1 MRMQPLRVRP
11 LVQALAGILCCSS
24 LYAADAPPSSGTGSL
39 LDAIRA
45 AQAQQQAAGGKPPA
59 NPFAVPA
66 KVDAKPEAKTDTKP
80 AAQPVDLPKPPA
92 AAAKATADIKPVAA
106 KPGEIKPAETKPAD
120 AKPAE
125 AKLAD
130 TKAAPDAVPSPDKST
145 ATAEAKAET
154 KPVSK
159 PQAKPIAARREVSVL
174 PPGVSQ
180 DGGGVTVRFDNAD
193 IYEVVQTILGDILH
207 LDYIV
212 DPGVNGKVN
221 LNSVSPVS
229 QADLFQ
235 LLQSVLAYN
244 GVSIIRDGNLYKV
257 VRDASAP
264 RDTIGGSAVG
274 EGGAVL
280 QIVPMKFMKA
290 SALVNVL
297 KSFVGPNAT
306 IQNDPTDRYLIIA
319 DRANNVKKLI
329 EMIQVLDLDYLKQV
343 QIKLIQVAKGDATEL
358 AKEMETMFKSSTM
371 FNISGT
377 DANKVSFMP
386 IKRMNAILII
396 AQNEAL
402 LGAAESWLKVLDDEP
417 KQGIG
422 NRLNIYQVRNSTA
435 EHLANL
441 VGQIY
446 GAAPTSSGSSTSSS
460 TSSSSGGQSPSRVV
474 QKGAIPAVSAAGS
487 SGDVQI
493 IANEKNNSLIIKASP
508 QDYLQIRKILE
519 NLDTVP
525 RQVLIQANIVEVSL
539 TGSKKF
545 GLEWWLNNE
554 GLSIG
559 GKAYKSQALARG
571 GMDAFPIASKNIVG
585 SSGQTSILGTAAKSG
600 GFLYTILDA
609 ANNPF
614 VLLQALAADSDVN
627 IISSPRVMAT
637 DGKLATFELT
647 DSVATR
653 TSSTTTTGTGGGT
666 TAAYQYKDVGV
677 IFKIKPSIN
686 DTGLVQMELSGE
698 VSEIAEGEGIDGQP
712 KFKKR
717 KVDTE
722 ITLQEGKTLI
732 ISGFI
737 KEKRTHGSNGVPF
750 VKDIPLLGGLF
761 GVDSKDVE
769 KTELLFTVTPY
780 IVRTVEDADRI
791 GKLQD
796 EALAQVKSFT
806 NQLEREKNQQPPQ
819 KPAK

>member
-1 MRMQPLRVRP
+1 MQPLRVRP

-125 AKLAD
+125 AKLVD

-159 PQAKPIAARREVSVL
+159 PQAKPIAARREVSIL

-402 LGAAESWLKVLDDEP
+402 LGAAENWLKVLDDEP

-422 NRLNIYQVRNSTA
+422 NRINIYQVRNSTA
-435 EHLANL
+435 EHLANM

-446 GAAPTSSGSSTSSS
+446 GAAPTSSGSSSSSTTSSS
-460 TSSSSGGQSPSRVV
+460 GQAPSRVV
-474 QKGAIPAVSAAGS
+474 QKGAIPVVSAAGG

-519 NLDTVP
+519 SLDTVP
-525 RQVLIQANIVEVSL
+525 RQVLIQANIVEVAL

-554 GLSIG
+554 GISIDG
-559 GKAYKSQALARG
+559 RSYKSKGISLSGDGKTATFPFPSVNPG
-571 GMDAFPIASKNIVG
+571 YGMGNTPIG
-585 SSGQTSILGTAAKSG
+585 SGRSG
-600 GFLYTILDA
+600 GLLYTILDA

-614 VLLQALAADSDVN
+614 VLLQALASDSDVN

-637 DGKLATFELT
+637 DGKEATFEII
-647 DSVATR
+647 DSVATK
-653 TSSTTTTGTGGGT
+653 TGSSTNSSGGLSET
-666 TAAYQYKDVGV
+666 FQYKDAGI
-677 IFKIKPSIN
+677 IFKFKPSIN
-686 DTGLVQMELSGE
+686 DSGLVQLELSGE
-698 VSEIAEGEGIDGQP
+698 VSEVADTSAANGANGQP
-712 KFKKR
+712 RFKKR
-717 KVDTE
+717 KVNTE
-722 ITLQEGKTLI
+722 ITLQEGKTLL

-737 KEKRTHGSNGVPF
+737 KEKRSNGSNGIPY
-750 VKDIPLLGGLF
+750 VKDIPFLGGLF
-761 GVDSKDVE
+761 GADSKEVE
-769 KTELLFTVTPY
+769 KTELIFTVTPY
-780 IVRTVEDADRI
+780 IVRNAEDADRV